1 MDRAGENRGSIGS
14 DGGGTFEVARNL
26 GGGSGDANQQAITQP
41 VANPGAT
48 AAS

>member
-1 MDRAGENRGSIGS
+1 MERAGENRGSIGS

-26 GGGSGDANQQAITQP
+26 AGDANQQAAAQP

-48 AAS
+48 AASQ